1 MDKWHNYIYNVHMDK
16 NITKKDKIK
25 KLFFSTFYLSACT
38 FGGGYVIV
46 SFMKQIFV
54 DELHWIGEE
63 EMLDLI
69 AIAQSSPG
77 AVAVNGAIVVGYK
90 IAGIPGVIASILGAI
105 LPPFIILSII
115 TGIYHL
121 IADNPIVSAFL
132 RGMQAGVAA
141 IIASVTIDMTAGV
154 MKNADSAMK
163 RSANA
168 ILLVVAFIANYF
180 FGVSAVWII
189 LTCGILGLV
198 LTLLTL
204 HRNHTKGSGQI

>member
-1 MDKWHNYIYNVHMDK
+1 MDK

-54 DELHWIGEE
+54 DELGWIGEE

-90 IAGIPGVIASILGAI
+90 IAGVTGAAVSILGAI
-105 LPPFIILSII
+105 LPPFIILSAI

-121 IADNPIVSAFL
+121 IADHPVVSTFL
-132 RGMQAGVAA
+132 HGMQAGVAA
-141 IIASVTIDMTAGV
+141 IIASVTLDMTAAI
-154 MKNADSAMK
+154 MKNAGSFRRK
-163 RSANA
+163 LANV
-168 ILLVVAFIANYF
+168 LLLLTAFTANYF
-180 FGVSAVWII
+180 FNISAAWII
-189 LTCGILGLV
+189 LSCGILGLI
-198 LTLLTL
+198 LTLFTF
-204 HRNHTKGSGQI
+204 HFNHTKRRNQA

>member
-1 MDKWHNYIYNVHMDK
+1 MDN

-90 IAGIPGVIASILGAI
+90 IAGILGVIAAISGAI
-105 LPPFIILSII
+105 LPPFIILSVI
-115 TGIYHL
+115 TGIYHMF
-121 IADNPIVSAFL
+121 ADNPLVSAFL
-132 RGMQAGVAA
+132 RGMQSGVAA
-141 IIASVTIDMTAGV
+141 IIASVTLDMTASVLKG
-154 MKNADSAMK
+154 SASNGK
-163 RSANA
+163 KFWN
-168 ILLVVAFIANYF
+168 LLLLAVAFIANYF
-180 FGVSAVWII
+180 LGIGAVWII
-189 LTCGILGLV
+189 LSYMALGLV
-198 LTLLTL
+198 LTLFD
-204 HRNHTKGSGQI
+204 HYTKRRTKA

>member
-1 MDKWHNYIYNVHMDK
+1 MYKWHNSIYNVHMDN

-90 IAGIPGVIASILGAI
+90 IAGILGVIAAISGAI
-105 LPPFIILSII
+105 LPPFIILSVI
-115 TGIYHL
+115 TGIYHMF
-121 IADNPIVSAFL
+121 ADNPLVSAFL
-132 RGMQAGVAA
+132 RGMQSGVAA
-141 IIASVTIDMTAGV
+141 IIASVTLDMTASVLKG
-154 MKNADSAMK
+154 SASNGK
-163 RSANA
+163 KFWN
-168 ILLVVAFIANYF
+168 LLLLAVAFIANYF
-180 FGVSAVWII
+180 LGIGAVWII
-189 LTCGILGLV
+189 LSYMALGLV
-198 LTLLTL
+198 LTLFD
-204 HRNHTKGSGQI
+204 HYTKRRTKA

>member
-1 MDKWHNYIYNVHMDK
+1 MYKWLNNLYNGHMDK

-54 DELHWIGEE
+54 DELHWIDEE

-90 IAGIPGVIASILGAI
+90 IAGISGVIAAISGAI
-105 LPPFIILSII
+105 LPPFIILSVI
-115 TGIYHL
+115 TGIYHM
-121 IADNPIVSAFL
+121 IADNPFVSAFL
-132 RGMQAGVAA
+132 KGMQAGVAA
-141 IIASVTIDMTAGV
+141 IIASVTLDMTV
-154 MKNADSAMK
+154 SIMKNAESNRK
-163 RSANA
+163 KVFN
-168 ILLVVAFIANYF
+168 ILLLIIAFIANYF
-180 FGVSAVWII
+180 FDISAVWII
-189 LTCGILGLV
+189 LSCFLLGLL
-198 LTLLTL
+198 LTLLNYYEKRRK
-204 HRNHTKGSGQI
+204 HI

>member
-1 MDKWHNYIYNVHMDK
+1 MDN

-90 IAGIPGVIASILGAI
+90 IAGILGVIAAISGAI
-105 LPPFIILSII
+105 LPPFIILSVI
-115 TGIYHL
+115 TGIYHML
-121 IADNPIVSAFL
+121 ADNPLVSAFL
-132 RGMQAGVAA
+132 RGMQSGVAA
-141 IIASVTIDMTAGV
+141 IIASVTLDMIASVLKG
-154 MKNADSAMK
+154 SASNGK
-163 RSANA
+163 KFWN
-168 ILLVVAFIANYF
+168 LLLLAVAFIANYF
-180 FGVSAVWII
+180 LGIGAVWII
-189 LTCGILGLV
+189 LSYMALGLV
-198 LTLLTL
+198 LTLFD
-204 HRNHTKGSGQI
+204 HYTKRRTKA